1 MAKQVVTTLK
11 MVPLSEAVNIHM
23 VPKYI
28 HDGEFVPEETHVAGL
43 KKVLGEL
50 ARWAAALRAMRMPQ
64 QVPA

>member
-1 MAKQVVTTLK
+1 
-11 MVPLSEAVNIHM
+11 M